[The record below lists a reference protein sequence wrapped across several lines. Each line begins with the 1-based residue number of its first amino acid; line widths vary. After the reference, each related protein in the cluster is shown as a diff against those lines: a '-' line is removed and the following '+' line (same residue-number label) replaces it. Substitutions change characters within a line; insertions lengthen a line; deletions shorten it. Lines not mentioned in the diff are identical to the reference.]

1 MLAYSQ
7 PAPALTAI
15 VAGKD
20 LPRGTGE
27 HDLAAIAHDRRIM
40 DVGIIEPACDARPAL
55 PAVSAAPHTVHLDTG
70 PHHPMVRRIHGQ
82 RRHPWYAD
90 VRAFIGQLDPKLLP
104 MLPAVGRSEQRRGP
118 RASEDDARIR
128 RIESD
133 LPNVKR
139 IHRRIHSV
147 EMLAAVFAAI
157 DAIIH
162 PAKQRP
168 GFLRMDRKAEYAAF
182 GPQTGSHLTPAFA
195 AVRAYPGAGPHG
207 SDADRKVAGHD
218 STLPVC

>member
-15 VAGKD
+15 VASKD

-27 HDLAAIAHDRRIM
+27 HGLAAIDHDRSIM
-40 DVGIIEPACDARPAL
+40 DVGIVEPACDACPAL
-55 PAVSAAPHTVHLDTG
+55 PAVSAAPHTVHLDTS
-70 PHHPMVRRIHGQ
+70 PHHPMVGRIHGQ
-82 RRHPWYAD
+82 RRHPRYAD

-104 MLPAVGRSEQRRGP
+104 MLSAVRRSEQRRGP

-133 LPNVKR
+133 LPDVKR
-139 IHRRIHSV
+139 IHRRIHSI
-147 EMLAAVFAAI
+147 EMLAAVLAAI
-157 DAIIH
+157 DAVI
-162 PAKQRP
+162 RP
-168 GFLRMDRKAEYAAF
+168 GQQHPGFRRMDREAEYAAF

-195 AVRAYPGAGPHG
+195 AIRTDPGAGPDG

-218 STLPVC
+218 STLPV

>member
-15 VAGKD
+15 AAGKD

-27 HDLAAIAHDRRIM
+27 HDLAAIDHDRRIM
-40 DVGIIEPACDARPAL
+40 DVGIVEPACDARPAL
-55 PAVSAAPHTVHLDTG
+55 PAVSAAAHTVHLDTS
-70 PHHPMVRRIHGQ
+70 PHHPMVRGIHGQ
-82 RRHPWYAD
+82 RRHPRYAD

-118 RASEDDARIR
+118 RASKDDARIR

-139 IHRRIHSV
+139 IHRRIHSL
-147 EMLAAVFAAI
+147 EMLAAVLAAI
-157 DAIIH
+157 DAVIRTGQ
-162 PAKQRP
+162 QRP
-168 GFLRMDRKAEYAAF
+168 GFLRMGREAKNAAF
-182 GPQTGSHLTPAFA
+182 GPQSRSHLTPAFA
-195 AVRAYPGAGPHG
+195 AVRAYPGAGAHG
-207 SDADRKVAGHD
+207 SDADREVAGH
-218 STLPVC
+218 